1 MRQKACL
8 FAASLMTLAFLFS
21 LVGLSAKNAICKLAD
36 PGVSVVPFEA
46 QVGQPVLVQAQINVE
61 AC

>member
-1 MRQKACL
+1 
-8 FAASLMTLAFLFS
+8 MTLAFLFS

-36 PGVSVVPFEA
+36 PGVSVVPSEA
-46 QVGQPVLVQAQINVE
+46 QVSQPVLVQAQINVE